1 MFLRLSCAAFELSG
15 VVYQGACGALQ
26 VSKESIVS
34 GLAASQLLQDT
45 GLTVVTGC
53 TLAEQPAIAKYMP
66 SPGGHGQQG

>member
-1 MFLRLSCAAFELSG
+1 MFLGLSCAAFELSG

-45 GLTVVTGC
+45 GLTVVIGC
-53 TLAEQPAIAKYMP
+53 TRAE
-66 SPGGHGQQG
+66 